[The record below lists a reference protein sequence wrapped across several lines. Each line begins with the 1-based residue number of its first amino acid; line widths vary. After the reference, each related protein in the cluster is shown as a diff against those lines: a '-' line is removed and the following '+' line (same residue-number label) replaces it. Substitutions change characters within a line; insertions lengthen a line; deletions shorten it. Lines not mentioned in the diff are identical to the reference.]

1 MKNKIWIR
9 FTLLLISFLLFSC
22 NKDLTIE
29 ARNDFYLIQPKNSSV
44 KVDLRLGD
52 NRQLTSFAIK
62 DDDKNFNIMFNLLDD
77 GNCSLKFNT
86 SKYQETVNTDI
97 SETSNKYISQYIVL
111 NNKIYLLQEID
122 NEGQIISERKQICEN
137 ELKK

>member
-29 ARNDFYLIQPKNSSV
+29 ARNDSYLIQPKNSSV

>member
-86 SKYQETVNTDI
+86 NKYQETVNTDI